1 MENKESISDY
11 NQEDMEKLI
20 PYSIIFNY
28 ENEWIEKINKASL
41 KHSELN
47 GAKLFKNKIDEQ
59 MLTSF
64 RKYFKKMADNLI
76 FYFY

>member
-1 MENKESISDY
+1 MEDKESISDY

-41 KHSELN
+41 ETAYQLADSLGCAIEELIE
-47 GAKLFKNKIDEQ
+47 NKY
-59 MLTSF
+59 L
-64 RKYFKKMADNLI
+64 K
-76 FYFY
+76 

>member
-28 ENEWIEKINKASL
+28 ENEWIEKINKASF
-41 KHSELN
+41 KRSELN
-47 GAKLFKNKIDEQ
+47 EAKLFKNKINEQ

-64 RKYFKKMADNLI
+64 RKYFKKMNDNVI
-76 FYFY
+76 FYF